1 MTNIS
6 TLFPEPGTELVFVR
20 TLPRPRFCVAEG
32 DNIKFDTAVGL
43 HVNEF
48 VYIDGTPFRN
58 LGHAFREEHGNR
70 QIPHVELNSHR
81 VWIPDEVVEFQERQ
95 WNASPANCT

>member
-70 QIPHVELNSHR
+70 QIPHQADEHVEVAELAEAARIYVASALN
-81 VWIPDEVVEFQERQ
+81 FLK
-95 WNASPANCT
+95 A